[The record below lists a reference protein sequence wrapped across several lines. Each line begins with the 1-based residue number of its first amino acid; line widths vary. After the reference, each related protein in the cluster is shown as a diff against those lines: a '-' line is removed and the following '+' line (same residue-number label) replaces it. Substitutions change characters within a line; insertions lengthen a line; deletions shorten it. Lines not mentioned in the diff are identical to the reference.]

1 MWAEVLEADAFEAFK
16 EVGDPFDA
24 ATAQRLLASIY
35 SAGNKQE
42 PAAAFRAFRGRDPQV
57 EPMLEKRGLLAR

>member
-1 MWAEVLEADAFEAFK
+1 MRFANAGKGLAVI
-16 EVGDPFDA
+16 A
-24 ATAQRLLASIY
+24 A

-57 EPMLEKRGLLAR
+57 QPMLAKRGLLA